1 MTDLFE
7 KCSGDG
13 GYFGKYRVRND
24 HYVVQPILDSLPG
37 PNMVFNGKP
46 VIMWGVN
53 NYLGIAGNQKIKSAA
68 IKSLNQYST
77 STPMGSRLLTGTT
90 TKHIELEKK
99 LAAYCDKPASI
110 LFNYGYLGIIGSISA
125 LIGNKDEVIID
136 KLSHASMLDGTLLAM
151 AGRKFRVFKH
161 NNMKSLEQQLQT
173 ARLKNK
179 AGILIVI
186 EGVYGMRGDLA
197 NIPEIVPLAKK
208 YDARILIDDAHGFG
222 VMGPTGR
229 GTPEHFNLS
238 KEIDLYFG
246 TFAKA
251 FAAIGGVTAGP
262 KKVIDYIRFNAR
274 TNVFAKALP
283 TIYVDTIDE
292 TLNEIEEHPE
302 YRDQLWNNAHQLQT
316 GLQQLGYSIGD
327 TQSPITPVYITGG
340 PELAEKIMKTLRDE
354 YGIFLSGVTYPVV
367 PKGLNLFRMIPTAKH
382 TQQDIDTTLAA
393 FKAIKSELNLNF
405 SQHTTKNQ
413 LNS

>member
-1 MTDLFE
+1 MTDLFD
-7 KCSGDG
+7 KCNGDG

-37 PNMVFNGKP
+37 PRMEFNGKP

-53 NYLGIAGNQKIKSAA
+53 SYLGIAGNERIKAA
-68 IKSLNQYST
+68 AMNSLNQFST

-90 TKHIELEKK
+90 TKHLELEKK
-99 LAAYCDKPASI
+99 LAKYCMKQSSI
-110 LFNYGYLGIIGSISA
+110 LFNYGYLGIMGSISA
-125 LIGNKDEVIID
+125 LVDNKDEVIID

-161 NNMKSLEQQLQT
+161 NNMKSLEQQLET
-173 ARLKNK
+173 ARKKNQS
-179 AGILIVI
+179 GILLVI

-197 NIPEIVPLAKK
+197 NLPEIVPLARK

-222 VMGPTGR
+222 VMGKTGR

-238 KEIDLYFG
+238 NEIDLYFG

-262 KKVIDYIRFNAR
+262 EKVVDYIRFNAR
-274 TNVFAKALP
+274 TNVFAKSLP

-302 YRDQLWNNAHQLQT
+302 YRHQLWANAKQLQS

-340 PELAEKIMKTLRDE
+340 PEMAEKIMKTLRDN

-367 PKGLNLFRMIPTAKH
+367 PKGLNLFRMIPTAQH
-382 TQQDIDTTLAA
+382 TPKDIEQTLTA
-393 FKAIKSELNLNF
+393 FKDIKSKLNLNL
-405 SQHTTKNQ
+405 S
-413 LNS
+413 